1 MSLESGKMERRTL
14 ERSSDVVEVLAPAAW
29 PNAQVEAWLDWAG
42 GDVDLPAAIFRFA
55 ETLVQA
61 GQRQGLFEGVGARGR
76 FRRELGAALMAG
88 HIALRPVTGPDPI
101 ALTEDHDLVDRLGQL
116 RASHRGTVAAREA
129 ALALAASRQGVVDAV
144 HRCQGDPDACADPH
158 RNPSLARAAEAA
170 RAAGASDASILDA
183 IALARAGETRLAVTL
198 PDLRD
203 GPQALTLVGRQAS
216 PPLQRALSLAAWE
229 TGRLTVAFDASV
241 EGAAAHGAVS
251 IMAFGTGE
259 DFDETAFHRTVGL
272 LATALAAMTDGAPA
286 ALGLAGLADWLAAHG
301 HAYDSEAG
309 RAAALAL
316 FDGAA
321 RAARLACPQLVGGLT
336 LFEDPELTLMLGG
349 ASPAGEPWEGP
360 VTFAETADGQVV
372 RVMNEAAL
380 CGLRAVGAD
389 LDAARWRLLG
399 HGTLEDAP
407 GIDHAALTA
416 RGFTDHEIGAVEAAL
431 PYCATLSEAFRP
443 EVIGEGFLAD
453 VLGAPGE
460 DLHDPRFDALRI
472 MGFTDADID
481 QAEAYA
487 LGSSR
492 LDGPELAIDQR
503 RIFLTADDLGPAPYL
518 AMLAHLS
525 PALARP
531 AQADFTLPWDATPQD
546 VETLLTQALDVG
558 VPLVR
563 IARAE
568 PPAYQRL
575 DLPPPREAPRVETTR
590 RAEPQP
596 EPVMERVVERVVER
610 ERARRKLPD
619 RRKGYI
625 QKASVGGHKVYL
637 HTGEYDEGELGEIFI
652 DMHKEGAAFRSLM
665 NNFAIAVS
673 IGLQYGVPLDEFVEA
688 FVFTRFEP
696 AGPVTGNDSVRSA
709 TSILDYVF
717 RELGVSYLGR
727 DDLANADPDELNADG
742 LGRGKAD
749 ENSLSAGEP
758 LPASRYISK
767 GFSRGAAPD
776 NLVVLSLA
784 DHRAARAASAQAADV
799 CPACGDIAVV
809 RKGASLICDT
819 CGARAGR
826 FDDATG

>member
-1 MSLESGKMERRTL
+1 MSLESGKMERRTI
-14 ERSSDVVEVLAPAAW
+14 ERSSDVVEVLAPASW

-42 GDVDLPAAIFRFA
+42 GEPDLPAAIFRFA
-55 ETLVQA
+55 EDLVQA

-76 FRRELGAALMAG
+76 FRRDLGAALMG
-88 HIALRPVTGPDPI
+88 GRIALHLVSSPPPSEAPAG
-101 ALTEDHDLVDRLGQL
+101 ADLIEHLAKL
-116 RASHRGTVAAREA
+116 RSAHRGVAAAREA
-129 ALALAASRQGVVDAV
+129 ALALATARQGLMDAV
-144 HRCQGDPDACADPH
+144 HRCQGDPDACADPQ

-170 RAAGASDASILDA
+170 RTAGASDAAILDT
-183 IALARAGETRLAVTL
+183 IALAKAGDTRFPVTL
-198 PDLRD
+198 PELPV
-203 GPQALTLVGRQAS
+203 GPQLLVRLDGTPQPA
-216 PPLQRALSLAAWE
+216 LQRALSLAAWE
-229 TGRLTVAFDASV
+229 TGRLTVAFDA
-241 EGAAAHGAVS
+241 ELEPPGAHGA
-251 IMAFGTGE
+251 IHLMAFGAGE
-259 DFDETAFHRTVGL
+259 DFDREAFHRTVGL
-272 LATALAAMTDGAPA
+272 LATALAALSDGAPA
-286 ALGLAGLADWLAAHG
+286 ALGIAGLADWLAAHG
-301 HAYDSEAG
+301 LAYDSDVG
-309 RAAALAL
+309 RQAALDLFETAQRTIRLACPRLMGGLAL
-316 FDGAA
+316 FDDPA
-321 RAARLACPQLVGGLT
+321 LA
-336 LFEDPELTLMLGG
+336 LMLGG

-360 VTFAETADGQVV
+360 VSFAETADGQVV
-372 RVMNEAAL
+372 RVMSEAAL

-389 LDAARWRLLG
+389 LDGARWRLLG
-399 HGTLEDAP
+399 HGTLDSAP
-407 GIDHAALTA
+407 GIDHAALIA
-416 RGFTDHEIGAVEAAL
+416 RGFTDYEIGAVEAAL

-443 EVIGEGFLAD
+443 EVVGEGFLAD

-460 DLHDPRFDALRI
+460 DLHDPRFDALRV
-472 MGFTDADID
+472 MGFTDTAIAE
-481 QAEAYA
+481 AEAYA

-492 LDGPELAIDQR
+492 LDGPEVAVEQR
-503 RIFLTADDLGPAPYL
+503 NIFLAADDLGPAPYL

-546 VETLLTQALDVG
+546 VQTLMDQAREAG
-558 VPLVR
+558 VPVVR
-563 IARAE
+563 ITRSDL
-568 PPAYQRL
+568 PAYQRL
-575 DLPPPREAPRVETTR
+575 DLPPFREAPRQET
-590 RAEPQP
+590 PQRP
-596 EPVMERVVERVVER
+596 EPVAEVTVERVVERVVER

-749 ENSLSAGEP
+749 EHGLTPGEP
-758 LPASRYISK
+758 QPASRYISK

-784 DHRAARAASAQAADV
+784 DHRAARAVSAQAADV
-799 CPACGDIAVV
+799 CPACGDMAVV
-809 RKGASLICDT
+809 RKGASLICET

>member
-1 MSLESGKMERRTL
+1 MSLESGRMERRMI
-14 ERSSDVVEVLAPAAW
+14 ERSSSVVEVLAPASW

-42 GDVDLPAAIFRFA
+42 GEPDLPAAIFRFA
-55 ETLVQA
+55 EDLVQA
-61 GQRQGLFEGVGARGR
+61 GQRQSLFEGVGARGR
-76 FRRELGAALMAG
+76 FRRELGAALMG
-88 HIALRPVTGPDPI
+88 GRIALHSVTSPPPEEAPVGAD
-101 ALTEDHDLVDRLGQL
+101 LTEHLGRQ
-116 RASHRGTVAAREA
+116 RAAHRGVAAAREA
-129 ALALAASRQGVVDAV
+129 ALALATARQGLMDAV
-144 HRCQGDPDACADPH
+144 HRCQGDPDACADPQ

-170 RAAGASDASILDA
+170 RTAGASDASILDA
-183 IALARAGETRLAVTL
+183 IALARAGETRLPVTL
-198 PDLRD
+198 PDQPPAPAILAMVE
-203 GPQALTLVGRQAS
+203 GAPQPA
-216 PPLQRALSLAAWE
+216 LQRALGLAAWE
-229 TGRLTVAFDASV
+229 TGRLTVVFNSDLEPAV
-241 EGAAAHGAVS
+241 AHGA
-251 IMAFGTGE
+251 IHLMAFGVGQ
-259 DFDETAFHRTVGL
+259 DFDQESFHRTVGL
-272 LATALAAMTDGAPA
+272 LATALAALAEGAPA
-286 ALGLAGLADWLAAHG
+286 ALGIAGLADWLAAHG
-301 HAYDSEAG
+301 LAYDSDAG
-309 RAAALAL
+309 RQAALDL
-316 FDGAA
+316 FDAA
-321 RAARLACPQLVGGLT
+321 NRTIRLACPRLPGGLA
-336 LFEDPELTLMLGG
+336 LFEDPALALMLGG
-349 ASPAGEPWEGP
+349 ASPAGEPWAGP
-360 VTFAETADGQVV
+360 VSFAETADGQVV
-372 RVMNEAAL
+372 RVMSDAAL

-389 LDAARWRLLG
+389 LDGARWRLLG
-399 HGTLEDAP
+399 HGTLETAP

-443 EVIGEGFLAD
+443 EVVGEGFLAD

-472 MGFTDADID
+472 MGFSDTAIAE
-481 QAEAYA
+481 AEAYA

-492 LDGPELAIDQR
+492 LDGPELALDQR
-503 RIFLTADDLGPAPYL
+503 DIFLAADDLGPAPYL

-531 AQADFTLPWDATPQD
+531 AQADFTLPWDAKPQD
-546 VETLLTQALDVG
+546 VQTLMEQAREAG
-558 VPLVR
+558 VPVVR
-563 IARAE
+563 ITRSE

-575 DLPPPREAPRVETTR
+575 DLPPAREAPRQDTR
-590 RAEPQP
+590 PA
-596 EPVMERVVERVVER
+596 PVTGVTVERVVERVVER

-727 DDLANADPDELNADG
+727 DDLANADPAELNADG

-749 ENSLSAGEP
+749 ETGLTAGEP
-758 LPASRYISK
+758 QPASRYISK

-784 DHRAARAASAQAADV
+784 DHRAARAVSAQAADV

-809 RKGASLICDT
+809 RKGASLICET

>member
-1 MSLESGKMERRTL
+1 MSLDSGKMERRAL
-14 ERSSDVVEVLAPAAW
+14 ERSGDVVEVLAPASW

-42 GDVDLPAAIFRFA
+42 GETDLPAAIFRFA
-55 ETLVQA
+55 ENMVQS
-61 GQRQGLFEGVGARGR
+61 GQRLGLFEGVGARGR
-76 FRRELGAALMAG
+76 FRRELGAGLMAG
-88 HIALRPVTGPDPI
+88 RIALRALPAAHTELLSGPGEI
-101 ALTEDHDLVDRLGQL
+101 IEQLARLRAEHRGRAASQGAAAAFSARQQGLVD
-116 RASHRGTVAAREA
+116 AI
-129 ALALAASRQGVVDAV
+129 
-144 HRCQGDPDACADPH
+144 HRCQGDPDACADPQ

-170 RAAGASDASILDA
+170 RAAGASDAAILDT
-183 IALARAGETRLAVTL
+183 IALARAGETRLPTAFAPPAPV
-198 PDLRD
+198 P
-203 GPQALTLVGRQAS
+203 LTLAVVDEAPS
-216 PPLQRALSLAAWE
+216 EPLLRTLALSAWE
-229 TGRLTVAFDASV
+229 TGRLTVGFASMAEAPV
-241 EGAAAHGAVS
+241 ALGAVS
-251 IMAFGTGE
+251 LMAFGVG
-259 DFDETAFHRTVGL
+259 DSFDATAFDGAVGVL
-272 LATALAAMTDGAPA
+272 STALAAQAAGGGA

-309 RAAALAL
+309 RAAALEL
-316 FDGAA
+316 FE
-321 RAARLACPQLVGGLT
+321 RANRVARLACPGLNGGLAV
-336 LFEDPELTLMLGG
+336 FEDPELTLMLGG
-349 ASPAGEPWEGP
+349 ASSAGEPWEGP

-372 RVMNEAAL
+372 RVMSEAAL

-407 GIDHAALTA
+407 GVDHAALIA
-416 RGFTDHEIGAVEAAL
+416 RGFTEHEIGAVEAAL
-431 PYCATLSEAFRP
+431 PYCAALREAFRP
-443 EVIGEGFLAD
+443 EVVGEGFLAD

-460 DLHDPRFDALRI
+460 DLHDPRFDALRV
-472 MGFTDADID
+472 MGFTEAAIAE
-481 QAEAYA
+481 AEAYA
-487 LGSSR
+487 LGASR
-492 LDGPELAIDQR
+492 LVGSELADDQQT
-503 RIFLTADDLGPAPYL
+503 IFLTADDLGPAPYL
-518 AMLAHLS
+518 AMLAHLA

-531 AQADFTLPWDATPQD
+531 AQADFTLPWDATPAD
-546 VETLLTQALDVG
+546 VQTLMEQARLAG
-558 VPLVR
+558 VPMVR

-575 DLPPPREAPRVETTR
+575 DLPTPRETSRPEAATR
-590 RAEPQP
+590 P
-596 EPVMERVVERVVER
+596 EPVQEPRPERIVERVVER

-749 ENSLSAGEP
+749 EPGLAAGEP
-758 LPASRYISK
+758 QPASRYISK

-784 DHRAARAASAQAADV
+784 DHRAARTPSAQTADV
-799 CPACGDIAVV
+799 CPACGDIAAV
-809 RKGASLICDT
+809 RKGASLICET